1 MPSTGGS
8 SFVDYPHPGPV
19 PLSEREPALVVK
31 TVSSPAPRRLK
42 WERFGLNFL
51 VISIL
56 AHIFFGVIATYFI
69 VQTITAKPKQGFTG
83 KPAQNAST
91 HAIEHKV
98 QMVKKQQTMSAP
110 ASARRIATTGPAKVT
125 LPTMP
130 TMPAMSSAT
139 TPIAMAGMGG
149 TSVGLGGLGGGSNG
163 GVGGGSALSLFGL
176 RTGGK
181 GLKGTFY
188 DLKQTRNRT
197 PSSVKDLQSFVHQLD
212 LFLQGGWHESSL
224 SLFFMAPTPLYATQ
238 IFVPDITSD
247 HAPKAFGVEGQ
258 VQASYWMA
266 LYKGQVSP
274 PESGVYHFVGG
285 GDNILIVHLN
295 GVVVL
300 DRSWDYQSKFGIDRN
315 WKPLANYDYGF
326 GGLGGIPNGFA
337 KGQGIQLNAGEFYG
351 MQVLLGDDGGVTH
364 FSLLVEKEGV
374 EYAKTAKG
382 LPILPVFRTSGDAPP
397 PGDHPPFAADGPIW
411 TSRAALLSA
420 P

>member
-1 MPSTGGS
+1 MPL
-8 SFVDYPHPGPV
+8 P
-19 PLSEREPALVVK
+19 EREPALGIEVLV
-31 TVSSPAPRRLK
+31 PPPPRRSR
-42 WERFGLNFL
+42 WTRFGLNFL
-51 VISIL
+51 AISIL
-56 AHIFFGVIATYFI
+56 AHVLFGMVAAYFI
-69 VQTITAKPKQGFTG
+69 VQTIAAKPKQTFVGQ
-83 KPAQNAST
+83 PAQNASA

-110 ASARRIATTGPAKVT
+110 VSAKRVTTTGFTKVS
-125 LPTMP
+125 LP
-130 TMPAMSSAT
+130 TMPAMPAMNSAI
-139 TPIAMAGMGG
+139 TPLAMAGMSGSG
-149 TSVGLGGLGGGSNG
+149 VGLGGFGGGSS
-163 GVGGGSALSLFGL
+163 GGSSGGAALSLFGV

-181 GLKGTFY
+181 GLKGSFY

-197 PSSVKDLQSFVHQLD
+197 PTSVKDLQSFVHQLD
-212 LFLQGGWHESSL
+212 TFLQGGWHKNSL

-247 HAPKAFGVEGQ
+247 NAPKAFGVEGQ

-266 LYKGQVSP
+266 LYEGQVSP

-285 GDNILIVHLN
+285 GDNILIVRLN
-295 GVVVL
+295 GSVVL

-337 KGQGIQLNAGEFYG
+337 KGQGVHLNAGEFYD

-374 EYAKTAKG
+374 EYTKTSKG
-382 LPILPVFRTSGDAPP
+382 LPILPVFRTSSDAPP
-397 PGDHPPFAADGPIW
+397 SGSHPPFQPDGPIW
-411 TSRAALLSA
+411 NSRPALLPPS
-420 P
+420 